1 MVAALIAPP
10 RFATL
15 YLRGKNVLLGFSDLA
30 ESERLFPPCWL
41 IEDENVLLIQFA
53 QCIFSYSCPFSIEIL
68 DNNKAFLKQIQ

>member
-1 MVAALIAPP
+1 ML
-10 RFATL
+10 L
-15 YLRGKNVLLGFSDLA
+15 WLCLLLGFSDLA

>member
-1 MVAALIAPP
+1 MSVRDTANESLI
-10 RFATL
+10 
-15 YLRGKNVLLGFSDLA
+15 GFSDLA

-41 IEDENVLLIQFA
+41 LEDENVLLIQFA